1 MSFSYALSLLPR
13 MLAGTWTTVL
23 LLLLSWVLGNA
34 LAVGTAL
41 ARVARSRMLRGP
53 SWIYIQVI
61 RGTPLLVQI
70 YLLYYGLGSVFAHMP
85 ALRES
90 FLWVYLRDGFWY
102 AVLALGL
109 STGAYSG
116 EILRGAIAAVPMGE
130 VEAARSLGLRPRHVT
145 RLIVLPRAIQVCLP
159 ALGGETILLLKSTAL
174 ASTITILDVMGQAEV
189 AQSESL
195 RVYEPLL
202 TAALVYILL
211 TLIITRLFA
220 LAEGRMNRSRS
231 LILPPGP
238 GH

>member
-1 MSFSYALSLLPR
+1 MSLDYTISLLPR
-13 MLAGTWTTVL
+13 MLAGMWTTIL
-23 LLLLSWVLGNA
+23 LLVLSWVLGNA

-41 ARVARSRMLRGP
+41 ARVARSRLLRAP
-53 SWIYIQVI
+53 SWVYIQVI

-102 AVLALGL
+102 AVVALGL

-116 EILRGAIAAVPMGE
+116 EIIRGAIAAVPLGE
-130 VEAARSLGLRPRHVT
+130 IEAARSLGLRPRHVT
-145 RLIVLPRAIQVCLP
+145 WLIVLPRAIQACLP
-159 ALGGETILLLKSTAL
+159 TLGGETILLLKATSL
-174 ASTITILDVMGQAEV
+174 ASTITVLDIMGQAGV
-189 AQSESL
+189 ARAESL
-195 RVYEPLL
+195 RTYEPLL

-211 TLIITRLFA
+211 TLVITRLFA
-220 LAEGRMNRSRS
+220 LAERRLNRDRR
-231 LILPPGP
+231 LIIIPA